1 MLCSST
7 HKLVALVACGCG
19 LDLGCVGGGLSWSVS
34 CPYPCFPCCIMPH
47 KSSMGINAAWHSL
60 ISMVII
66 VMHRTHDRLW
76 LTLWTAEEANGG
88 AWNIAVACS
97 CMAGRQGL
105 AKPITWQENILIGPI
120 NHAPNGSQ
128 SQDPGLTPLDLVH
141 RFGRSGADG
150 VVNQRCSKRWSTC
163 FPSAQASSPSLPIHF
178 QLQRASF
185 ERFSTFFT
193 DLRI

>member
-1 MLCSST
+1 
-7 HKLVALVACGCG
+7 
-19 LDLGCVGGGLSWSVS
+19 
-34 CPYPCFPCCIMPH
+34 MPH

-105 AKPITWQENILIGPI
+105 AKPITWLENILIGPI

-150 VVNQRCSKRWSTC
+150 VVNQRCSKRWSTW
-163 FPSAQASSPSLPIHF
+163 FPSAQASSPSSPIHL
-178 QLQRASF
+178 QLQGARF
-185 ERFSTFFT
+185 EHF
-193 DLRI
+193 

>member
-1 MLCSST
+1 
-7 HKLVALVACGCG
+7 
-19 LDLGCVGGGLSWSVS
+19 
-34 CPYPCFPCCIMPH
+34 MPH

-105 AKPITWQENILIGPI
+105 AKPITWLKSILIGPI

-141 RFGRSGADG
+141 RFGRSGG
-150 VVNQRCSKRWSTC
+150 PMGWSTKGALRGGLHG
-163 FPSAQASSPSLPIHF
+163 FQVHRHQPSSPSFPIHL
-178 QLQRASF
+178 QLQGASF

>member
-1 MLCSST
+1 
-7 HKLVALVACGCG
+7 
-19 LDLGCVGGGLSWSVS
+19 
-34 CPYPCFPCCIMPH
+34 MPH
-47 KSSMGINAAWHSL
+47 KSSMGLNAAWHSL

-66 VMHRTHDRLW
+66 AMHRTHHHLW

-105 AKPITWQENILIGPI
+105 AKLITWLKSILIGPI

-128 SQDPGLTPLDLVH
+128 SQDPGLIPLDLVH

-150 VVNQRCSKRWSTC
+150 VVNQRCSKRWSTW
-163 FPSAQASSPSLPIHF
+163 FPSAQASSPSFPIHLK
-178 QLQRASF
+178 LQGA
-185 ERFSTFFT
+185 RFGRFPTFFT
-193 DLRI
+193 DLRN

>member
-1 MLCSST
+1 MT
-7 HKLVALVACGCG
+7 G
-19 LDLGCVGGGLSWSVS
+19 LSRYVKNLTRPHPHVMQQHQQVGGSGRLRMRSRSGLCGWWAMSWSVL

-47 KSSMGINAAWHSL
+47 KSSMGITAAWHSL
-60 ISMVII
+60 ISMFII

-120 NHAPNGSQ
+120 NHAPDGSQ

-150 VVNQRCSKRWSTC
+150 VVNQRCSKRWSTW
-163 FPSAQASSPSLPIHF
+163 L
-178 QLQRASF
+178 
-185 ERFSTFFT
+185 
-193 DLRI
+193 

>member
-1 MLCSST
+1 
-7 HKLVALVACGCG
+7 
-19 LDLGCVGGGLSWSVS
+19 
-34 CPYPCFPCCIMPH
+34 
-47 KSSMGINAAWHSL
+47 MGINAAWHSL
-60 ISMVII
+60 ISIVII

-141 RFGRSGADG
+141 RFGRSGG
-150 VVNQRCSKRWSTC
+150 PMGWSTKGALRGGLHG
-163 FPSAQASSPSLPIHF
+163 FQVHRHHPHHSLSICSFREHDLGGFQHF
-178 QLQRASF
+178 
-185 ERFSTFFT
+185 
-193 DLRI
+193 LRIYGMEGGAAEEGEAKTRIS

>member
-47 KSSMGINAAWHSL
+47 KSSMGITAAWHSL
-60 ISMVII
+60 ISMFII

-105 AKPITWQENILIGPI
+105 AKPITWLENILIGPI

-150 VVNQRCSKRWSTC
+150 VVNQRCSKRWSTW
-163 FPSAQASSPSLPIHF
+163 L
-178 QLQRASF
+178 
-185 ERFSTFFT
+185 
-193 DLRI
+193 

>member
-1 MLCSST
+1 
-7 HKLVALVACGCG
+7 
-19 LDLGCVGGGLSWSVS
+19 
-34 CPYPCFPCCIMPH
+34 
-47 KSSMGINAAWHSL
+47 MGINAAWHSL

-105 AKPITWQENILIGPI
+105 AKPITWPENILIGPI

-128 SQDPGLTPLDLVH
+128 SQEPGLTPLDLVH

-150 VVNQRCSKRWSTC
+150 VAIKGALRGGLHGFKVHRHHPHHYLSIFSFRGQV
-163 FPSAQASSPSLPIHF
+163 SSVF
-178 QLQRASF
+178 
-185 ERFSTFFT
+185 
-193 DLRI
+193 